1 LVYTIPPNTNTMT
14 EIAHE
19 NYKQYSIDYIQTI
32 LFECASPYIL
42 EAIVMKRLQ
51 ELEGS
56 LIIPLNE
63 DAAVPT
69 NTEFQYNG
77 QRRPNSSRPTSSVSN
92 GWIRNNGPTLDNKT
106 NGRRNRPR
114 STQDSEV
121 AMECWESVRNFKATE
136 FAVCEGV
143 AKEKRELGGILNKV
157 SKGKFAEQK
166 TNTLDK
172 IREILGA
179 EDPSIELVQHVFT
192 LCSTNIFLCD
202 IYAEIYASLAETY
215 PAFTAIIAENIQ
227 KYRESI
233 HNIHYVDPDKDYDGF
248 CNYNKINDT
257 RKSTV
262 SFIVH
267 LMNQTIIEKSVVFNI
282 LMEFMGF
289 IEGFIQVEGRTN
301 EVDEITE
308 NIFLVV
314 SLVYKTVKNNSYW
327 IEHILPKITEMSKRK
342 TKEYKSLSSRAVFKY
357 MDLMDMMKKT
367 K

>member
-1 LVYTIPPNTNTMT
+1 MT
-14 EIAHE
+14 EIAHA
-19 NYKQYSIDYIQTI
+19 NYKQYSVDHIQTI

-63 DAAVPT
+63 DSVVPT

-77 QRRPNSSRPTSSVSN
+77 QRRPTSSRPTSSSSN
-92 GWIRNNGPTLDNKT
+92 GWIRNNGPVIDGKINV
-106 NGRRNRPR
+106 RRNRPR
-114 STQDSEV
+114 STQDSEA
-121 AMECWESVRNFKATE
+121 AMDSWESVRNFKATE

-143 AKEKRELGGILNKV
+143 AKEKKELGGILNKL

-166 TNTLDK
+166 TPVLDK

-179 EDPSIELVQHVFT
+179 QEPALELVQHIFT
-192 LCSTNIFLCD
+192 LCSTNLLLGD
-202 IYAEIYASLAETY
+202 IYSEIYASLAATY
-215 PAFTAIIAENIQ
+215 PVFNTIIKESIQ
-227 KYRESI
+227 QYRKSI

-267 LMNQTIIEKSVVFNI
+267 LANQAVIEKTVVFDI
-282 LMEFMGF
+282 LMEFIGF
-289 IEGFIQVEGRTN
+289 IEGFIQLEGRTN

-308 NIFLVV
+308 NVFLAV
-314 SLVYKTVKNNSYW
+314 SLAYKTVKDDEYW
-327 IEHILPKITEMSKRK
+327 IENILPKITEMSKKK
-342 TKEYKSLSSRAVFKY
+342 TKEYKSLSSRAIFKY
-357 MDLMDMMKKT
+357 MDLMDMMKKLNRI
-367 K
+367 